1 MNLKQGL
8 WEGGW
13 GWGWARPKLKVNA
26 KKTIAAMQN
35 LYITIKSEKEIML
48 LVETS
53 KCCL

>member
-1 MNLKQGL
+1 V
-8 WEGGW
+8 GW
-13 GWGWARPKLKVNA
+13 GLGVGKTEIKGKRE
-26 KKTIAAMQN
+26 KTIAAMQN